1 MGRPAQ
7 LLSYPP
13 GLGNDDLRH
22 WIEFKAFKFLNSRE
36 KTFECA
42 LFIPPDA
49 MGTSYK
55 SEYESTQMGEA
66 GLRFL
71 QPGGTASGKAPDF
84 WSATTDA
91 FAAGIKS
98 ATNFDKI
105 AQSLVGKVS
114 DGAEKAMAMKKG
126 TILNPF
132 MISTYK
138 GPTDMRDHTFTFKM
152 MPKRKEDSDN
162 ITEIVNAFKQAML
175 PSHLEGASENSPLG
189 MFTYPDEFEIEYYIN
204 GKKLPTDR
212 KNPLF
217 RIGKSVLTACELDYT
232 TQDTTLFFEG
242 TQNPV
247 TVEMKLA
254 FTEINIMYREL
265 AALGY

>member
-22 WIEFKAFKFLNSRE
+22 WIEFKATKFNSPEQR
-36 KTFECA
+36 FECA

-49 MGTSYK
+49 MTTSYK
-55 SEYESTQMGEA
+55 SEYESTSMGEA

-71 QPGGTASGKAPDF
+71 QPGGTASGKEPTA
-84 WSATTDA
+84 WTATTDA
-91 FAAGIKS
+91 FSAGLKS
-98 ATNFDKI
+98 VTNVEKLF
-105 AQSLVGKVS
+105 QSMVGKVS

-132 MISTYK
+132 IISTYK

-162 ITEIVNAFKQAML
+162 ITEIVNAFKQSML
-175 PSHLEGASENSPLG
+175 PGHQEGASENAPLG
-189 MFTYPDEFEIEYYIN
+189 MFTYPDEFRIEYYIN
-204 GKKLPTDR
+204 GKKLPNDR

-254 FTEINIMYREL
+254 FTEINILYREL
-265 AALGY
+265 AAKGY